1 MKARLILLFAL
12 LGLTHLPA
20 REWRSAAGGR
30 TLEGDFLRLT
40 GDQVQLKPAKGQAM
54 TVGLALLSAEDQ
66 TFAKTAQA
74 ALGCQLMAE
83 GPVGVHERRAEAAR
97 RGAGVLSV
105 GALGLAVVELG
116 TVPAPLVAL
125 DGRLQGR
132 CTFARA
138 TA

>member
-40 GDQVQLKPAKGQAM
+40 GDQVQLKPTKGQAL

-74 ALGCQLMAE
+74 ALEAAAKMGQTLRE
-83 GPVGVHERRAEAAR
+83 EKGVERAAEAFR
-97 RGAGVLSV
+97 
-105 GALGLAVVELG
+105 
-116 TVPAPLVAL
+116 
-125 DGRLQGR
+125 
-132 CTFARA
+132 
-138 TA
+138 